1 MKLKGHSVSLVAA
14 AVLTAGAASAK
25 TVAWYHFNEGENGT
39 KPASSG
45 TEVFENAADP
55 GSLMGIPYAMNAN
68 STNTNTNAGYRPAY
82 TNDAPGCETWRWH
95 DPVTGTRGEDPRCLY
110 VKSSNNNGSGQ
121 AGVVFVEDDVKLHCP
136 NITVEFMAK
145 LQPGIYLKN
154 WAHMLVFRSTPMPSN
169 VKAWGMMINSNGT
182 VSVQMHTRNA
192 DHNGLVA
199 SKSIDTGFYSPSPSV
214 TDGKWH
220 HIAFTYDGS
229 SARIYVDYVE
239 RASKAWTEP
248 IDYSENCEGR
258 LCICCNDVSTYGRW
272 QGFIDEVRISDEA
285 LHPSKFIR
293 PGVLPEAAARAAKVT
308 DQDTAIYLP
317 FDSAAVCD
325 NTFFGTVGAPI
336 VFNETVAS
344 NALFVGAAL
353 ATDGILPTAE
363 TSAIVT
369 NTIHS
374 GIFATESAGNDGC
387 WKFGENVTA
396 AGKSVHLTVDDYSMN
411 GNVHLIS
418 SGDFTMEFW
427 LNVPSKPNRACYLIA
442 ELAKSADANPRGQP
456 GTLLIYVMDN
466 GKVRCR
472 LVSDSEL
479 DAYQADTSYDI
490 KYVDIDASDVCDG
503 QWHHFALVVDR
514 ARRTA
519 AFFKDQRI
527 VGHATDFVLASRV
540 ANSADYKPLEIS
552 GGWGPNRT
560 DEFHNLSIDEL
571 RITRR
576 ALAPQE
582 FLMRGENGTTAL
594 APTRAWMDFEG
605 DLAVKPRP
613 DEIMEGTKGAAV
625 AFSSSVPTGRC
636 IIDGNGDVL
645 RASNTNSLKF
655 SGSGNVRFERNILLE
670 REMTSQTIEFFM
682 KGTNGSAKAWAYM
695 ARMYTTP
702 TPSDVQ
708 GCRVWSIGYSNN
720 AGDLYFCMDTTNT
733 ANQVKYFTGSNL
745 DDGRWHHV
753 AFTTEPDGT
762 GNTTVKFYKDY
773 RQFGDAQTIIGISQV
788 SLDGGVPSSCLA
800 IGSASYGGWID
811 EVRITQG
818 VLPVSQMMHVQR
830 YGSVLSLR

>member
-1 MKLKGHSVSLVAA
+1 MKLRVRSVALVAA
-14 AVLTAGAASAK
+14 VSLMAGTISAK
-25 TVAWYHFNEGENGT
+25 TVAWYHFNEGDNGT
-39 KPASSG
+39 KPTSSG
-45 TEVFENAADP
+45 TKVFENAADP
-55 GSLMGIPYAMNAN
+55 GSLMGIPYAMNAS
-68 STNTNTNAGYRPAY
+68 STNTNTSAAYRPAY

-136 NITVEFMAK
+136 NVTVEFMVK

-199 SKSIDTGFYSPSPSV
+199 SKSIDSGFYSPSPSV

-229 SARIYVDYVE
+229 YARIYVDYE
-239 RASKAWTEP
+239 QRASKAWTEP

-285 LHPSKFIR
+285 LHPSEFIR
-293 PGVLPEAAARAAKVT
+293 PGALPEAAARAAKVT

-336 VFNETVAS
+336 VFNETAAS
-344 NALFVGAAL
+344 NALFVGATL
-353 ATDGILPTAE
+353 ATDGILPTVE

-374 GIFATESAGNDGC
+374 GIFATESAANDGC
-387 WKFGENVTA
+387 WKFGENTTV

-411 GNVHLIS
+411 GNKHLIS
-418 SGDFTMEFW
+418 SGDFTIEFW
-427 LNVPSKPNRACYLIA
+427 INVPETPSRTIYVIA
-442 ELAKSADANPRGQP
+442 EQSATKGP
-456 GTLLIYVMDN
+456 GTLLMYITNSGLMY
-466 GKVRCR
+466 CR
-472 LVSDSEL
+472 LVSQTALDNYETNNVSL
-479 DAYQADTSYDI
+479 AGNYNDAYVSGI
-490 KYVDIDASDVCDG
+490 FDG
-503 QWHHFALVVDR
+503 KWHHVALVVDR
-514 ARRTA
+514 TRQTA
-519 AFFKDQRI
+519 TYYVD
-527 VGHATDFVLASRV
+527 HAVVRQHTGFVLASSV
-540 ANSADYKPLEIS
+540 ASVVNHADYKPLQIS
-552 GGWGPNRT
+552 GGWGANRN
-560 DEFHNLSIDEL
+560 DEFHKLSIDEL

-605 DLAVKPRP
+605 NLAVKPRP
-613 DEIMEGTKGAAV
+613 DEIMAGTKEDPV

-773 RQFGDAQTIIGISQV
+773 RQFGDAQTITGISQV

-800 IGSASYGGWID
+800 IGSASYDGWID